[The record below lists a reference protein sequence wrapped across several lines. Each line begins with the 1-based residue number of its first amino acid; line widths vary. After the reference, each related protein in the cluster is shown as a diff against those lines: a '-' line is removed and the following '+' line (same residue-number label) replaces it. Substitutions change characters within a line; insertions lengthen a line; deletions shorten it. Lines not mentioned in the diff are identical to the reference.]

1 MRTIMTTTQR
11 TTLAR
16 FAIAV
21 VATALVA
28 WLTIAIGARTPA
40 GATHDGD
47 VLLGHFNATN
57 SVTGISNLD
66 AGETALDV
74 DAEGNGPG
82 IFSTSDSGFGVQG
95 ASTTSTGVFGSGVN
109 GVRGESITGDG
120 IRGVSA
126 SGNGVQGFTS
136 CCGSS
141 GVGVAA
147 TSAFGTALEV
157 NGRATFD
164 TSGIATVQAGQTTVA
179 VTTQDISAP
188 TFVLATI
195 QQPRQGVW
203 VRGVALNKPCAGCF
217 RIVLNQAPSN
227 NTRVGWLL
235 VN

>member
-1 MRTIMTTTQR
+1 MTTTQR
-11 TTLAR
+11 STFAR
-16 FAIAV
+16 FVIAA

-28 WLTIAIGARTPA
+28 WLTIAIGGRTTA

-47 VLLGHFNATN
+47 VQLGHFNSTN
-57 SVTGISNLD
+57 SPTGIANLD
-66 AGETALDV
+66 AGETAFDA
-74 DAEGNGPG
+74 DAEGSGPG

-95 ASTTSTGVFGSGVN
+95 ASTTGTGVFGSGVN
-109 GVRGESITGDG
+109 GVRGESLTGDG

-136 CCGSS
+136 CCGSD
-141 GVGVAA
+141 GLGVAA

-164 TSGIATVQAGQTTVA
+164 TSGVETVQAGQTGVT

-188 TFVLATI
+188 TFVLATL
-195 QQPRQGVW
+195 QQPRAGIW

-217 RIVLNQAPSN
+217 RIVLNDAPSK
-227 NTRVGWLL
+227 NTKVGWLL